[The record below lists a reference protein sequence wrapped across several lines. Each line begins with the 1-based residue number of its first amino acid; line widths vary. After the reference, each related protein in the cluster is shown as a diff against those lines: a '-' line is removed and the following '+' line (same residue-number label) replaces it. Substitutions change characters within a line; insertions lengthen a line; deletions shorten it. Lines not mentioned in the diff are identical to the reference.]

1 MKVKTTGKIV
11 SLCLLIGWISL
22 SYSQLPDSLFTPS
35 NHQIQ
40 LRSYVEESRV
50 PLNRLV
56 ILHLEISWPGKL
68 NRFQIEPVSQ
78 PILTNL
84 LLEGSGSENRLLTQP
99 DGSLKAIKA
108 ITYQLRPLE
117 MGMAYIDGVII
128 KYIDRELG
136 DEENL
141 SSQRVMVEITEPLP
155 ENQGKK
161 LKAFIYIILFIIFFS
176 ILTYFILV
184 YIRKKRLASK
194 SLTPVISPAE
204 SYLNRLMHEVDPRGT
219 NLDQMVQRLSKLFKE
234 YLEQDFGISA
244 RELNTKE
251 IQQALQQL
259 PIEESDKSNLSVV
272 FEKLDII
279 KFSRKSIDPNDFIH
293 IYGAIENFLL
303 KRKQIFDSSES
314 MSKEVK

>member
-1 MKVKTTGKIV
+1 
-11 SLCLLIGWISL
+11 
-22 SYSQLPDSLFTPS
+22 
-35 NHQIQ
+35 
-40 LRSYVEESRV
+40 
-50 PLNRLV
+50 
-56 ILHLEISWPGKL
+56 
-68 NRFQIEPVSQ
+68 
-78 PILTNL
+78 
-84 LLEGSGSENRLLTQP
+84 
-99 DGSLKAIKA
+99 
-108 ITYQLRPLE
+108 
-117 MGMAYIDGVII
+117 MAYIDGVII
-128 KYIDRELG
+128 KYMDRESG

-141 SSQRVMVEITEPLP
+141 SSQRVMIEITEPLP

-303 KRKQIFDSSES
+303 KRKQIFDSSQS
-314 MSKEVK
+314 DSKEVK